1 MKILQLYKMF
11 NFLVIYILEAKASYV
26 FFFFFFNQ
34 IFSHRDGRDKC
45 EFYYYFITI
54 FKYNIIILKI
64 LIIFF

>member
-26 FFFFFFNQ
+26 FVFFNQ

>member
-26 FFFFFFNQ
+26 FFFNQ

-64 LIIFF
+64 LIFF